1 MRDVRTLFRAYWC
14 GVNGLERVSF
24 SYQHLVLS
32 NFFRTKRLRQ
42 YEVRLKNIVTTKKM
56 SCMKQPAMY
65 FLPIKESAVNSNV
78 KN

>member
-1 MRDVRTLFRAYWC
+1 MRDVRTPFQAYWC

-42 YEVRLKNIVTTKKM
+42 YELVRMKIMTTKM
-56 SCMKQPAMY
+56 RY
-65 FLPIKESAVNSNV
+65 V
-78 KN
+78 K